1 MVRVHLACCAALPI
15 GTSLRVTGTY
25 LWEPT
30 DWRRG
35 NDPSVDDNTI
45 HVVPTD
51 GLNASEEDDEATLQR
66 RVAMGLRDPRSHWV
80 VASNS
85 IEMVTCPATYPLW
98 RTKRPVVIA
107 VSNNSKAGG
116 ILRHRYRYVAVTPGA
131 LVTNGSN
138 VREDL
143 VDDAREMLDMIKLSS
158 GNLNTSYSTSG
169 GNLTTTTTTS
179 QDDFDDAVT
188 TTDDFPPTLWEN
200 PFTLREGDAMNLL
213 QGVNDI
219 PTDNELA
226 NLPYREL
233 IIDVATT
240 IGATY
245 TEDGVLI
252 DNWNDCNDVAFQP
265 YRNLEKHGAQ
275 GDDDAVMAVSTSASE
290 DGDNTTMIDAE
301 KAGGRGRRIFI
312 VCYHL
317 PVIVSKDPTTGLWLA
332 CWAESLLA
340 KTEGSSFVNAYDP
353 HWVGTVTTNSTIVDD
368 DDRRALHAVLT
379 DMDCTALF
387 FDDDI
392 RDAHYMGFCKQVLWQ
407 AFHHLDLLD
416 MRDSLDLDST
426 KIKLHPDG
434 TLRDVC
440 SAWDQRLVSHWY
452 EAFKTVNSNFAVEV
466 AKMIQP
472 DDIVWIHDYH
482 LSLMPRLLVNEERKM
497 TKTNGGG
504 RLTKKIFFLHV
515 PFPPSMIFKEMECG
529 PDILE
534 GMLNADVVGFH
545 GYTDAR
551 HFLSSVKRILGVAHE
566 SFEGGILGIK
576 YRKRIVAVTMSSVSI
591 EPPLV
596 SAAMQLQTTIDGE
609 ASLRAKHKGRIIIAG
624 LDVAQYLSG
633 VELKLCIYERLL
645 RDSPTWRNKLV
656 LVQRCLIPGARLLD
670 ESTSLHN
677 IRSMVNTIQAKY
689 GDAVIDYEEVF
700 GSSLPLDQRLAL
712 WRTSDCL
719 LNTEVRGGL
728 NMLPLEFVYAQKGLE
743 IPGTVITSEFTAVS
757 SILNGALRI
766 SPYDMK
772 NTLSTIDKALTM
784 TKDERVGRHFRDIEF
799 VSSSSSS
806 QWIKNILRDVQVNDK
821 EDKTK
826 AKLLR
831 SDIRSVAQFLEHEK
845 DEQFSALHPK
855 DVISAYNSS
864 SKRVIVLDFN
874 GTIVIKED
882 VDTILK
888 RDVFGSNSDAPP
900 KAVCESLAKL
910 CSDQKNTVYVV
921 SAGYV

>member
-1 MVRVHLACCAALPI
+1 M
-15 GTSLRVTGTY
+15 
-25 LWEPT
+25 
-30 DWRRG
+30 
-35 NDPSVDDNTI
+35 
-45 HVVPTD
+45 
-51 GLNASEEDDEATLQR
+51 
-66 RVAMGLRDPRSHWV
+66 
-80 VASNS
+80 
-85 IEMVTCPATYPLW
+85 
-98 RTKRPVVIA
+98 
-107 VSNNSKAGG
+107 
-116 ILRHRYRYVAVTPGA
+116 
-131 LVTNGSN
+131 
-138 VREDL
+138 
-143 VDDAREMLDMIKLSS
+143 DDAREMLEMVKLSS

-169 GNLTTTTTTS
+169 GNLTTTTTMS

-200 PFTLREGDAMNLL
+200 PFTLREVDAMNLV
-213 QGVNDI
+213 QGVNAI

-233 IIDVATT
+233 VIDVATGVVST

-245 TEDGVLI
+245 TEDGILV
-252 DNWNDCNDVAFQP
+252 DNWNNCNDVTFQP
-265 YRNLEKHGAQ
+265 YCELEKHGAQ
-275 GDDDAVMAVSTSASE
+275 GNDDAIMAVSTSASE
-290 DGDNTTMIDAE
+290 DGDNKTIIDAE
-301 KAGGRGRRIFI
+301 KVGCRGRRIFI

-317 PVIVSKDPTTGLWLA
+317 PVIVSKDPTTGVWLA

-368 DDRRALHAVLT
+368 DDRRALQAVLT

-426 KIKLHPDG
+426 KIKLQPDG

-440 SAWDQRLVSHWY
+440 SSWDQRLVGHWY
-452 EAFKTVNSNFAVEV
+452 EAFKTVNSTFAVEV
-466 AKMIQP
+466 AKLVQP

-497 TKTNGGG
+497 TKANGGG

-609 ASLRAKHKGRIIIAG
+609 AALRAKHEGRIIIAG

-633 VELKLCIYERLL
+633 VELKLCIYEKLL

-670 ESTSLHN
+670 ESTSLRN
-677 IRSMVNTIQAKY
+677 IRSMVSTIQAKY

-712 WRTSDCL
+712 WRSSDCL

-806 QWIKNILRDVQVNDK
+806 QWIKNILRDVHVNDK
-821 EDKTK
+821 EDKSK

-831 SDIRSVAQFLEHEK
+831 SEIRSVAQFLEHEK
-845 DEQFSALHPK
+845 DEQFTALDPK
-855 DVISAYNSS
+855 DVISAYNLSS
-864 SKRVIVLDFN
+864 RRVIVLDFN

-900 KAVCESLAKL
+900 LAVCESLAKL
-910 CSDQKNTVYVV
+910 CSDPKNTVYVV
-921 SAGYV
+921 SAGYD